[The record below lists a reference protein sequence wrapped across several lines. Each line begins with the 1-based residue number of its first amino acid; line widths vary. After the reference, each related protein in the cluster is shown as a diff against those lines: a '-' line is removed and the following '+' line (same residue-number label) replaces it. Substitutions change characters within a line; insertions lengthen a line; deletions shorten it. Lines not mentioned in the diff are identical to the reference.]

1 MTRFEL
7 ASCYT
12 TNNSFN
18 QLSYKPKRG
27 PGYGPKGK
35 EMKGIYYIGLII
47 ITMGI
52 IGYISNR
59 DRSMI
64 MMLISMEMIL
74 FGISYLIILNTV
86 ELDDLTGINIAI
98 YLLAI
103 AGAESATGLGILVVY
118 YKVRGSSEVLLRSIR
133 GEGIGKKEI

>member
-1 MTRFEL
+1 
-7 ASCYT
+7 
-12 TNNSFN
+12 
-18 QLSYKPKRG
+18 
-27 PGYGPKGK
+27 
-35 EMKGIYYIGLII
+35 MKGIYYIGLII
-47 ITMGI
+47 IVMGI

-86 ELDDLTGINIAI
+86 ELDDLTGLNIAI

-133 GEGIGKKEI
+133 GEGIIGKEV

>member
-1 MTRFEL
+1 
-7 ASCYT
+7 
-12 TNNSFN
+12 
-18 QLSYKPKRG
+18 
-27 PGYGPKGK
+27 
-35 EMKGIYYIGLII
+35 MKGIYYIGLII

-86 ELDDLTGINIAI
+86 ELDDITGIKMGI

-133 GEGIGKKEI
+133 GEGIKG

>member
-1 MTRFEL
+1 
-7 ASCYT
+7 
-12 TNNSFN
+12 
-18 QLSYKPKRG
+18 
-27 PGYGPKGK
+27 
-35 EMKGIYYIGLII
+35 
-47 ITMGI
+47 MGI
-52 IGYISNR
+52 VGYISNR

-86 ELDDLTGINIAI
+86 ELDDITGLNIAI

-118 YKVRGSSEVLLRSIR
+118 YKVKGSSEVLLRS
-133 GEGIGKKEI
+133 KSV

>member
-1 MTRFEL
+1 
-7 ASCYT
+7 
-12 TNNSFN
+12 
-18 QLSYKPKRG
+18 
-27 PGYGPKGK
+27 
-35 EMKGIYYIGLII
+35 MKGIYYIGLII
-47 ITMGI
+47 IMMGI

-86 ELDDLTGINIAI
+86 ELDDLTGLNIAI

-118 YKVRGSSEVLLRSIR
+118 YKVRGSSEVLLRSIK
-133 GEGIGKKEI
+133 GEGIIK

>member
-7 ASCYT
+7 ASFYM
-12 TNNSFN
+12 TNKSFN
-18 QLSYKPKRG
+18 QLSYIPEGTKI
-27 PGYGPKGK
+27 
-35 EMKGIYYIGLII
+35 MKTIYYIGLII
-47 ITMGI
+47 II
-52 IGYISNR
+52 IGIVGFISNR

-64 MMLISMEMIL
+64 MMLLSMEMIL

-86 ELDDLTGINIAI
+86 ELDDITGLNIAI

-118 YKVRGSSEVLLRSIR
+118 YKVRGSSEVLLRSKMINNPKR
-133 GEGIGKKEI
+133 

>member
-1 MTRFEL
+1 
-7 ASCYT
+7 
-12 TNNSFN
+12 
-18 QLSYKPKRG
+18 
-27 PGYGPKGK
+27 
-35 EMKGIYYIGLII
+35 MKGIYYIGLII

-86 ELDDLTGINIAI
+86 ELDDLTGLNIAI

>member
-7 ASCYT
+7 ASFYM
-12 TNNSFN
+12 TNKSFN
-18 QLSYKPKRG
+18 QLSYIPK
-27 PGYGPKGK
+27 KTK
-35 EMKGIYYIGLII
+35 IMKTIYYIGLII
-47 ITMGI
+47 II
-52 IGYISNR
+52 IGIVGFISNR

-64 MMLISMEMIL
+64 MMLLSMEMIL

-86 ELDDLTGINIAI
+86 ELDDITGLNIAI

-118 YKVRGSSEVLLRSIR
+118 YKVRGSSEVLLRSKMINNPKR
-133 GEGIGKKEI
+133 

>member
-1 MTRFEL
+1 
-7 ASCYT
+7 
-12 TNNSFN
+12 
-18 QLSYKPKRG
+18 
-27 PGYGPKGK
+27 
-35 EMKGIYYIGLII
+35 
-47 ITMGI
+47 MGI
-52 IGYISNR
+52 VGYISNR

-86 ELDDLTGINIAI
+86 ELDDMTGLNIAI

-118 YKVRGSSEVLLRSIR
+118 YKVKGSSEVLLRS
-133 GEGIGKKEI
+133 KSV

>member
-1 MTRFEL
+1 
-7 ASCYT
+7 
-12 TNNSFN
+12 
-18 QLSYKPKRG
+18 
-27 PGYGPKGK
+27 
-35 EMKGIYYIGLII
+35 MKGIYYIGLII

-86 ELDDLTGINIAI
+86 ELDDLTGLNIAI

-133 GEGIGKKEI
+133 GEGIRKKDI

>member
-1 MTRFEL
+1 
-7 ASCYT
+7 
-12 TNNSFN
+12 
-18 QLSYKPKRG
+18 
-27 PGYGPKGK
+27 
-35 EMKGIYYIGLII
+35 MKGIYYIGLII

-86 ELDDLTGINIAI
+86 ELDDLTGLNIAI

-133 GEGIGKKEI
+133 GEGIGKKRDIRKKDE

>member
-1 MTRFEL
+1 
-7 ASCYT
+7 
-12 TNNSFN
+12 
-18 QLSYKPKRG
+18 
-27 PGYGPKGK
+27 
-35 EMKGIYYIGLII
+35 MKGIYYIGLII

-86 ELDDLTGINIAI
+86 ELDDLTGLNIAI

-133 GEGIGKKEI
+133 GEGIRKKRYKEDE